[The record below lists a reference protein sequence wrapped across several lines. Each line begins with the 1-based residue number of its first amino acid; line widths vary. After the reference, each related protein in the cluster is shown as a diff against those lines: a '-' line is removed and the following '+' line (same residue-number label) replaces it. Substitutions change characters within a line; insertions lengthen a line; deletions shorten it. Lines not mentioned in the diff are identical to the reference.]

1 MGMGTSYLKLDIVIC
16 GMNQRNEEI
25 VNRLFPTLIE
35 PNIRKLERKD
45 DNILLQQKFNE
56 DLFLMKI

>member
-1 MGMGTSYLKLDIVIC
+1 MGTSYLKLDIVIC

-45 DNILLQQKFNE
+45 DNILYTA
-56 DLFLMKI
+56 